1 MRIELGFEQLKLLRN
16 ESGPATEEKKG
27 KGAGQEP
34 AEVPSAEQGELVENN
49 DDAGVSIQASDAQD
63 APAVP
68 TGAATP
74 AVAGARREARYP
86 STAVLDDASRVSTAT
101 YAVDSGDGQVAEP
114 FRYFA
119 NTVREAPGLSVAER
133 EYYDIFFTYLLAA
146 WAGRVDSTKLPPPTP
161 PREIESFFE

>member
-1 MRIELGFEQLKLLRN
+1 LRIELGFEQLKLLRN

-101 YAVDSGDGQVAEP
+101 YAVDSGEGQVAEM

-119 NTVREAPGLSVAER
+119 KTVREAPGLSVAER
-133 EYYDIFFTYLLAA
+133 EYYDIFLTYLLAA
-146 WAGRVDSTKLPPPTP
+146 WAGRVDSTKLPTPTP
-161 PREIESFFE
+161 SRELESFFE